1 MNVGAGG
8 NWKRFNEK
16 TNNEVIQQKSN
27 VSCLSAVGERLLK
40 NRGISISQDVIRDI
54 IGEPS
59 TVSMLAN
66 VLNQFDFIDE
76 KTKWHGVVTDN
87 KGVEF
92 LLSQKNWG
100 AIFIEDYFFNKI
112 GHAVLID
119 GKTPTGLIKIK
130 DSFDQ
135 TSYEITETEFFK
147 FWGGE
152 VIFYGKIK

>member
-1 MNVGAGG
+1 L
-8 NWKRFNEK
+8 R
-16 TNNEVIQQKSN
+16 
-27 VSCLSAVGERLLK
+27 
-40 NRGISISQDVIRDI
+40 
-54 IGEPS
+54 
-59 TVSMLAN
+59 LAN
-66 VLNQFDFIDE
+66 ALNQFDFIDE

-87 KGVEF
+87 EGVEF
-92 LLSQKNWG
+92 LLNQKNWG
-100 AIFIEDYFFNKI
+100 AIFIEDYLFNKI

-135 TSYEITETEFFK
+135 TSYEITKAEFFK